1 MLHHSI
7 TYRSRIV
14 NIHSRMK
21 FLFAAIILFATIY
34 GASAQ
39 TGHICNTYSM
49 ALNLT
54 NEDLITTIVND
65 LVGV

>member
-1 MLHHSI
+1 
-7 TYRSRIV
+7 
-14 NIHSRMK
+14 MK